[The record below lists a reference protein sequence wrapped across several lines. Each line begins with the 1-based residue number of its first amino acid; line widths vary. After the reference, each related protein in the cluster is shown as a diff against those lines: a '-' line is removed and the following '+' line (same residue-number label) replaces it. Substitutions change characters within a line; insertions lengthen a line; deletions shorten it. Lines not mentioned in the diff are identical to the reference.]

1 MTQREIVNKVAEQD
15 FDKEEETAT
24 LSYDGKQFLIRIP
37 KEISEIKKMKKG
49 DQIKF
54 ILKIAK
60 KPTPIEESELTIEY
74 VRKNE

>member
-1 MTQREIVNKVAEQD
+1 MNQRKILNKVSEEKFNQ
-15 FDKEEETAT
+15 EEENAT

-37 KEISEIKKMKKG
+37 KVIAEIKKMKKG

-54 ILKIAK
+54 HLKIAE